1 MSRKKTEEKGMTY
14 ASSGVDIE
22 EEGKAIRELVSALS
36 FKRKGF
42 GGAVDLSGHFTGLID
57 IGDSYLSMCTD
68 GVGSKLEIARELEKW
83 DTVGIDCMAMNVN
96 DIICI
101 GAEPLAFVDY
111 IALEEP
117 SARILSEIGKGL
129 NEGARLS
136 NLTIIGG
143 ETATL
148 PDIVHG
154 LDLAG
159 TCLGIVPKDRVITG
173 REVSPGDLI
182 IGLPS
187 SGLHSN
193 GFTLVRR
200 VVRDAELSYISP
212 LEEIVGS
219 TDWMLHTRFPHYR
232 KEVEEWAREE
242 GSIVLGELLLEP
254 TTIYVKPVLE
264 LLKEVDTGAVKGMAN
279 ITGGGIR
286 NLSRLGPD
294 LLYKLNSMPPVPKVF
309 RLVQVLGAIDEKE
322 MYQTFNMGLGMAL
335 IIRPEYRE
343 KVLDLLSGSG
353 ASVIGRVEMGRGVEM
368 PELELHFEGY
378 V

>member
-96 DIICI
+96 DMICI

-159 TCLGIVPKDRVITG
+159 TCLGAAGTHDYL
-173 REVSPGDLI
+173 REAGP
-182 IGLPS
+182 
-187 SGLHSN
+187 
-193 GFTLVRR
+193 RA
-200 VVRDAELSYISP
+200 AER
-212 LEEIVGS
+212 G
-219 TDWMLHTRFPHYR
+219 
-232 KEVEEWAREE
+232 
-242 GSIVLGELLLEP
+242 
-254 TTIYVKPVLE
+254 
-264 LLKEVDTGAVKGMAN
+264 
-279 ITGGGIR
+279 
-286 NLSRLGPD
+286 
-294 LLYKLNSMPPVPKVF
+294 
-309 RLVQVLGAIDEKE
+309 
-322 MYQTFNMGLGMAL
+322 
-335 IIRPEYRE
+335 
-343 KVLDLLSGSG
+343 GSG
-353 ASVIGRVEMGRGVEM
+353 CS
-368 PELELHFEGY
+368 EGY
-378 V
+378 GEHNRRRHKKPEQVRTGPALQTEQHAPGTEGLQIGPGTRCDR